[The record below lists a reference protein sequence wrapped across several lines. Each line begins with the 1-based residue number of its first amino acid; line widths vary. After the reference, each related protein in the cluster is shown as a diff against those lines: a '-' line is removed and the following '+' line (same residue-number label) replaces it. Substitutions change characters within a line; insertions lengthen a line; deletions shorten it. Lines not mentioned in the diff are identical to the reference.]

1 MKSLVSQS
9 FDSCPTPG
17 NIGFPSP
24 LQPSAFP
31 PGGKGS
37 SSGNVRGSVTQA
49 ASSSHK
55 LAASSQYIPLRIRT
69 EHRRHSSRFDS
80 SAPSLGFA
88 FPHDD
93 MSKPYRC
100 RDGPSSSR
108 HLPSLTFL
116 TPPTVCATTYR
127 ASLFHPAAASRIHSL
142 RAHPPH
148 TAATSRRRRLAFLT
162 ISTELAVPQLPTKHH
177 APGRRLQGFAPCESP
192 LPKTLGFS
200 QRHRSLPSSFPSSR
214 FRSLC
219 TAHEV

>member
-1 MKSLVSQS
+1 MKSPVSQS

-31 PGGKGS
+31 PGDEGS

-55 LAASSQYIPLRIRT
+55 LAASSQFIPLRIRT

-93 MSKPYRC
+93 LSKPYRC
-100 RDGPSSSR
+100 RNGPSSSR
-108 HLPSLTFL
+108 YLPPLAFL
-116 TPPTVCATTYR
+116 TPSTVCATTYL
-127 ASLFHPAAASRIHSL
+127 ASLFHPAAAKDSPERVV
-142 RAHPPH
+142 PPH
-148 TAATSRRRRLAFLT
+148 TAATSHRRRLYLLDDFHRARCP
-162 ISTELAVPQLPTKHH
+162 AVAYETPPTR
-177 APGRRLQGFAPCESP
+177 PPPPRLCSM
-192 LPKTLGFS
+192 
-200 QRHRSLPSSFPSSR
+200 
-214 FRSLC
+214 
-219 TAHEV
+219 